1 MILIEIIPDLWFGD
15 NILPKFVKEKDI
27 KYIINCQEDLAFY
40 GRSREYIDSLK
51 QQMMQKEIGGLYKY
65 LTQMTQYIYNNLM
78 KGEAVLVVGSKHAP
92 LLIIGY
98 LIRYGHMSL
107 DKALNAINTKSS
119 NKLGLS
125 QMDQLGLQY
134 FQQEI
139 ATQLNQ

>member
-1 MILIEIIPDLWFGD
+1 
-15 NILPKFVKEKDI
+15 
-27 KYIINCQEDLAFY
+27 
-40 GRSREYIDSLK
+40 
-51 QQMMQKEIGGLYKY
+51 
-65 LTQMTQYIYNNLM
+65 
-78 KGEAVLVVGSKHAP
+78 
-92 LLIIGY
+92 
-98 LIRYGHMSL
+98 MSL